1 MVKITP
7 KMAAIAV
14 LTAAM
19 LPKLAPAQV
28 IERIS
33 LDSNENQGTGASWVP
48 QSTRV
53 VSTDGRFV
61 VFSSDAADLV
71 ADDTNG
77 VSDVFL
83 RDRVLG
89 TTVRISVNKD
99 NGGDASGESHTPS
112 INSSGRFI
120 AFASL
125 ADDLVE
131 GDDNAYLDVYVY
143 DRITD
148 TMIRASVADT
158 IGEPNGDSKDPFI
171 NGDGRYV
178 TFSSSATN
186 LVPEGAN
193 TNVDIYVRD
202 LFLGETTKVSVR
214 PGGVYTTANSWNP
227 AISADGRN
235 VAFTSGDDGLVP
247 GDITGPQDVFV
258 RNLDTWAIERVSV
271 STAGGESNERN
282 GVAATSSDGGVVA
295 WWSRADNLVDGDD
308 NVQDDIFVR
317 DRVAGTTTRVN
328 ISSAGEQ
335 AIGGGSWH
343 VTVTDDGRFVVF
355 LSDAGN
361 LVDDDLNGYGDVFSH
376 DRRTGITRRHSL
388 TPSGVGGDSY
398 SRCPSVT
405 PDGKYIAFESLA
417 SDFVTDDDNLAQD
430 VFLAWGPAVV
440 LVDGFESG
448 DTTKWSV
455 TVSKPGT

>member
-1 MVKITP
+1 MIKITP
-7 KMAAIAV
+7 ELSAFVVVTAGV
-14 LTAAM
+14 LAN
-19 LPKLAPAQV
+19 PVSAQV

-33 LDSNENQGTGASWVP
+33 VDSNENQGTGASWVP

-61 VFSSDAADLV
+61 VFSSDADDLV
-71 ADDTNG
+71 ANDTNG

-83 RDRVLG
+83 RDRLLG

-99 NGGDASGESHTPS
+99 DGGDASGPSDTPS
-112 INSSGRFI
+112 INSTGRFI

-125 ADDLVE
+125 AGDLVE
-131 GDDNAYLDVYVY
+131 GDNNVYLDVYVY
-143 DRITD
+143 DRIADVMT
-148 TMIRASVADT
+148 RASVAAT
-158 IGEPNGDSKDPFI
+158 GGEPNGDSKDPFLS
-171 NGDGRYV
+171 GDGRYV
-178 TFSSSATN
+178 SFSSSATN

-202 LFLGETTKVSVR
+202 LFLEETTKVSVR
-214 PGGVYTTANSWNP
+214 PGGVFTEANSWNP
-227 AISADGRN
+227 AISADGRH

-247 GDITGPQDVFV
+247 DDVTGPQDVFV

-271 STAGGESNERN
+271 STAGDESNARN
-282 GVAATSSDGGVVA
+282 GVAAISADGGVVA
-295 WWSRADNLVDGDD
+295 WWSRADNLVDGDS
-308 NVQDDIFVR
+308 NGQDDIFVR
-317 DRVAGTTTRVN
+317 DRVAGTTNRVN
-328 ISSAGEQ
+328 ISSEGEQ

-343 VTVTDDGRFVVF
+343 VTITDDGRFVVF

-361 LVDDDLNGYGDVFSH
+361 LVDDDLNGFGDVFSH
-376 DRRTGITRRHSL
+376 DRETGIIRRHSL
-388 TPSGVGGDSY
+388 TPSGVGGDNY

-417 SDFVTDDDNLAQD
+417 SDFVADDDNLAQD
-430 VFLAWGPAVV
+430 AFLAWGPVVV

-448 DTTKWSV
+448 DTTRWSAA
-455 TVSKPGT
+455 VSSPGW